1 MMGWLSGSQT
11 RSCITLRRAG
21 GVRTFQALVRSNP
34 AFQDQTAIEASIT
47 LISTMGGVGDAQLAR
62 TGGYVAGEAV
72 GKLRRRMLTVST

>member
-1 MMGWLSGSQT
+1 MVP
-11 RSCITLRRAG
+11 IIDDD
-21 GVRTFQALVRSNP
+21 GVVVWESN
-34 AFQDQTAIEASIT
+34 AIEASIT